1 MSKKRGTGEGNVYK
15 RSDGRWVGRLSLGFD
30 ENGKRLRKVVY
41 GLTQKEVN
49 GKLDNLKQQR
59 KHGAKSIVGKDTLAG
74 YLQRWL
80 EDDVAVNLEDNTY
93 DEYERVC
100 RLYINPFVGHI
111 KLKDL
116 TSETLIGWQAK
127 LSRKNFSANMRSRG
141 IKTLTNAL
149 SRAVQLR
156 LLPFNPCAA
165 LNRPKVIR
173 KETIPLE
180 PEQCHK
186 LFDECEKHRL
196 GDAIILAAMTGLRR
210 GELFALEWS
219 AVNLSEAVLV
229 VRKSLQDVRGK
240 LKVKEPKTAA
250 GRRVVTLDARAIEA
264 LRNRLKKAQD
274 EGFEPGQ
281 VPLVFPNN
289 RGGYLRGS
297 AFATYVWYPIRK
309 VAGIPDSITFHD
321 LRHTQASLLL
331 AAGVDLKV
339 IQKRLG
345 HKKFETTANIYSH
358 LLQNSQHEA
367 VDKLSNMMEKT
378 APKKRRTVRS

>member
-1 MSKKRGTGEGNVYK
+1 MEVKLHFHGRSSGRG
-15 RSDGRWVGRLSLGFD
+15 D
-30 ENGKRLRKVVY
+30 
-41 GLTQKEVN
+41 
-49 GKLDNLKQQR
+49 
-59 KHGAKSIVGKDTLAG
+59 A
-74 YLQRWL
+74 
-80 EDDVAVNLEDNTY
+80 VA
-93 DEYERVC
+93 
-100 RLYINPFVGHI
+100 
-111 KLKDL
+111 
-116 TSETLIGWQAK
+116 
-127 LSRKNFSANMRSRG
+127 
-141 IKTLTNAL
+141 
-149 SRAVQLR
+149 
-156 LLPFNPCAA
+156 NPCAA

-309 VAGIPDSITFHD
+309 AAGIPDSITFHD

-331 AAGVDLKV
+331 AAGVDLKA